1 MKDIFIISGLGILST
16 SLIII
21 LKQYK
26 PEFAF
31 ATALCS
37 GILIFLFAFENF
49 FEIFDNLKK
58 LASFSKIEPEK
69 FEILF
74 KCFGICIITKTASEI
89 CKDCG
94 QESIS
99 SKIDFA
105 GKTIVLISALPLFS
119 EIIGIIESL
128 IFL

>member
-1 MKDIFIISGLGILST
+1 MKDIFIISGIGILSVA
-16 SLIII
+16 LIII

-31 ATALCS
+31 AAALCA
-37 GILIFLFAFENF
+37 GIIILLFAFEGF
-49 FEIFDNLKK
+49 FEIFENLNK
-58 LASFSKIEPEK
+58 LISFSKIDSGK
-69 FEILF
+69 FEILL

-105 GKTIVLISALPLFS
+105 GKTIILISAFPLFT
-119 EIIGIIESL
+119 EITGIIEQL